1 MASYRRRRA
10 SSDKI
15 AYANAISWNLVCA
28 SDLSWCLSGCHRSAS
43 LRYAVR
49 ISEQVAVVGT
59 ERTVYG
65 FISVGG
71 EERSSTGSVAWDLD
85 FLEEDLDFEGI
96 VEVAPKARRIAL
108 TINNYSH
115 VLGFMPKDITP
126 ISTGS

>member
-1 MASYRRRRA
+1 M
-10 SSDKI
+10 
-15 AYANAISWNLVCA
+15 
-28 SDLSWCLSGCHRSAS
+28 
-43 LRYAVR
+43 
-49 ISEQVAVVGT
+49 
-59 ERTVYG
+59 YG

-96 VEVAPKARRIAL
+96 VEVTPKARRIAL